1 MLVGL
6 HLNCTEA
13 VLLNFKFLFVFRD
26 LNVLY
31 GGNEMFDYE
40 IDTTFWN
47 DMKLSLITLALIVIF
62 MLILTSF
69 SVWLTFWGIFSIVL
83 SFPMAF
89 FFYREVFGVVTLGI
103 LNGAAAFVIIGIGK
117 FRKSNTETGD

>member
-1 MLVGL
+1 M
-6 HLNCTEA
+6 
-13 VLLNFKFLFVFRD
+13 
-26 LNVLY
+26 Y
-31 GGNEMFDYE
+31 GGNELFDYE

-47 DMKLSLITLALIVIF
+47 DMKLSLITLVLIVIF

-69 SVWLTFWGIFSIVL
+69 SIWLTIWGMLSIVL

-117 FRKSNTETGD
+117 NSFK